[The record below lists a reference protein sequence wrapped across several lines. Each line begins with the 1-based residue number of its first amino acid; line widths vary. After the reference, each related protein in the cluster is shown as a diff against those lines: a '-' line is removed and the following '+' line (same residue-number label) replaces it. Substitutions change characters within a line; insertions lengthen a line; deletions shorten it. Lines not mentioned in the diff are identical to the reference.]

1 MSNYRQA
8 FLKTCIENQILRF
21 GEFTLKSGRTS
32 PYFFNAGLFNTGQL
46 LGELAGYY
54 AQLIARE
61 IHGEFMLYGPAYKG
75 IPLVAATAVQFAQLQ
90 NRNVA
95 YAFNRKEAKDHGEG
109 GVIVGSELSGEVIIL
124 DDVITA
130 GTSANESVEII
141 NAAGA
146 NPCAIVI
153 ALDRQEVADGET
165 MSAVQKVEEEHRIP
179 VLPLIKLDDL
189 VAYLQRRE
197 DLNEY
202 YIAIY
207 NYRKTYGCS

>member
-1 MSNYRQA
+1 M
-8 FLKTCIENQILRF
+8 
-21 GEFTLKSGRTS
+21 
-32 PYFFNAGLFNTGQL
+32 AG
-46 LGELAGYY
+46 
-54 AQLIARE
+54 
-61 IHGEFMLYGPAYKG
+61 
-75 IPLVAATAVQFAQLQ
+75 
-90 NRNVA
+90 
-95 YAFNRKEAKDHGEG
+95 
-109 GVIVGSELSGEVIIL
+109 
-124 DDVITA
+124 
-130 GTSANESVEII
+130 II

-165 MSAVQKVEEEHRIP
+165 MSAVQQVEEEHRIP

-207 NYRKTYGCS
+207 NYRKTYGCR